1 MSDGDVESLFGGP
14 TGERE
19 VSSACVEGLEYL
31 LERARNGEVIGF
43 AASFLHADGTANY
56 CACGHVGGY
65 SMLGALEIVRCELVD
80 AVRD

>member
-1 MSDGDVESLFGGP
+1 MSDGNVESLFGGP

-43 AASFLHADGTANY
+43 AASYLNADGTAY
-56 CACGHVGGY
+56 YRFC
-65 SMLGALEIVRCELVD
+65 MIVLWMSG
-80 AVRD
+80 VRLFWCSGKWRIWIDV

>member
-1 MSDGDVESLFGGP
+1 MSDGNVESLFGGP

-43 AASFLHADGTANY
+43 AVLRESGGETFLVLWEMED
-56 CACGHVGGY
+56 
-65 SMLGALEIVRCELVD
+65 LD
-80 AVRD
+80 